1 MPSSKQL
8 ARAAH
13 HAARQRAVT
22 TPDRYYSR
30 HRWQPTVTV
39 AAGVNTYTLFGG
51 KKTKAFAY
59 ASGQP
64 MDPAYVGVFGF
75 ATTDADTNLVGSG
88 AQTIGGHTVEIT
100 GLIHQVSPRNRSP
113 RLTALLFTE
122 AFTSFFYQGKQIGLQ
137 IGPPYFIPGGPRLEG
152 LAQTDVQPAAIPGG
166 VALYGNWGA
175 GLSGCDNYMA
185 IPEKMYWRS
194 AGMVDSN
201 FTIVTELTRDIAETS
216 VANEAAGAGVR
227 GFTQPT
233 AAEAEV
239 DCMFQ
244 LHGTVFRE
252 RSGVM

>member
-1 MPSSKQL
+1 MPSSHQL

-13 HAARQRAVT
+13 HAAHERSVT

-30 HRWQPTVTV
+30 HRWQPIVTT
-39 AAGVNTYTLFGG
+39 AAGINTYTLTTG

-59 ASGQP
+59 ASGQA
-64 MDPAYVGVFGF
+64 MDAAYVNVTAFP
-75 ATTDADTNLVGSG
+75 TTDADTNLVGSG

-100 GLIHQVSPRNRSP
+100 GLIHQVSPRCRAP

-152 LAQTDVQPAAIPGG
+152 LAQNAVQPAAIPGG
-166 VALYGNWGA
+166 PDVYGHWGS
-175 GLSGCDNYMA
+175 GLSGCDNYLR

-201 FTIVTELTRDIAETS
+201 FTIVTELTRDIS
-216 VANEAAGAGVR
+216 DVGVANEAPAAGVR
-227 GFTQPT
+227 GFTQAT

-239 DCMFQ
+239 DLMFM
-244 LHGTVFRE
+244 LYGTVYRE
-252 RSGVM
+252 RSGVI